1 MPHSIKVRSQTVLRS
16 QTVYTSTSFAEVEG
30 KILEQNVEIRKNE
43 QKLKLIDFVY
53 YNGGLMFKEHLA
65 HKKGET
71 SVCESN

>member
-1 MPHSIKVRSQTVLRS
+1 MPHSIKVRS

-30 KILEQNVEIRKNE
+30 KILEQNVEIRENE
-43 QKLKLIDFVY
+43 RKLKLIDFVHF
-53 YNGGLMFKEHLA
+53 NRGLMFKEHLA